1 MKRFFL
7 PIITAMLF
15 LSSGCLES
23 LGPAEEELGP
33 SGTIRGRVT
42 YTGQWPPESQL
53 QDIRFVAMKFKP
65 RNAQDIL
72 FALLTGDLVS
82 TEGLRRNVEVDTFS
96 IRDVPNGTYIYNG
109 IARQYGPNQLNDWDA
124 LGIYKPNNGT
134 FTIRGNEIFIEI
146 NVDFNNLPP
155 FPPTK
160 IVGD

>member
-1 MKRFFL
+1 MKRFYL
-7 PIITAMLF
+7 PIIAAMVF
-15 LSSGCLES
+15 FSSGCMES

-33 SGTIRGRVT
+33 TGTIRGRVT

-53 QDIRFVAMKFKP
+53 QDIRFVAMKFQP

-82 TEGLRRNVEVDTFS
+82 SEGLRRNVPVDTFTVVN
-96 IRDVPNGTYIYNG
+96 VPNGTYVYNG
-109 IARQYGPNQLNDWDA
+109 IARQYGSNQLNDWDA

-146 NVDFNNLPP
+146 NVDFGNLPP